1 MYFGQISCVLSGLK
15 VEAFRE
21 AWEAVI
27 RRHTI
32 LRSEFIGRGRGPA
45 VQVVRAHVKA
55 EWVERDWRGRSE
67 EEMRILVEEF
77 LRVDRQRGFELS
89 RAPLMRF
96 GLCRL
101 SEETYQWNW
110 SHHHLLLDGW
120 SVPLVMKEVLG
131 YYKELAGGGKLEV
144 SAARPYREYI
154 QWLQKQDMK
163 RAEAY
168 WRERLQGFEV
178 ATELPGRKAGRSKGP
193 GRTER
198 RARRLSGSLSQAL
211 ERWGKGHQVTL
222 NTLVQGAWAVM
233 LSRHS
238 GQPEVVF
245 GVTVSGRPAGLKGVE
260 RMVGLFINTL
270 PVRVRVAA
278 QEEVAGWLKVLQ
290 AGQVEMREYE
300 YSPLVEVQGWSEV
313 P

>member
-1 MYFGQISCVLSGLK
+1 
-15 VEAFRE
+15 
-21 AWEAVI
+21 
-27 RRHTI
+27 
-32 LRSEFIGRGRGPA
+32 
-45 VQVVRAHVKA
+45 
-55 EWVERDWRGRSE
+55 DWRGRSE

-178 ATELPGRKAGRSKGP
+178 ATELPGRKVGRSKGP
-193 GRTER
+193 GRMER
-198 RARRLSGSLSQAL
+198 RVRRLSGSLSQAL
-211 ERWGKGHQVTL
+211 ERWGKGHQVT
-222 NTLVQGAWAVM
+222 

-300 YSPLVEVQGWSEV
+300 YSPLV
-313 P
+313 